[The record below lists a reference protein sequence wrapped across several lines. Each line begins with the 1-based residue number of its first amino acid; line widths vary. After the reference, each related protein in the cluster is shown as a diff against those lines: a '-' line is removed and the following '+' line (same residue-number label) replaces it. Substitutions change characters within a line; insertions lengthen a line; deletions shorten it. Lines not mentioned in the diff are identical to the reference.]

1 MNAFL
6 NEIAEKLLQEYP
18 NPETVT
24 LVFPNRRAALYFRKY
39 FATHIHKPTFS
50 PQLVTI
56 EEFIKSYST
65 ANVPDKLELIHRL
78 YKTYQVVTHTQ
89 EAFDRFYFWGDML
102 IRDFEEV
109 DKYMVNAELL
119 FQDLSN
125 QKELDARFDFLS
137 EDQIEFLKS
146 FWGNFDAKD
155 TDHKQKFLEL
165 WRQLP
170 EVYVAFKNQ
179 LASEGLAYE
188 GMIHREVADQ
198 LTHGKIKPEVSQYSS
213 NTIWFVGFN
222 ALTGAEEKIL
232 SYFVKHTNAQVHWDM
247 DAYYLHNDTQ
257 EAGDF
262 FREYQASPILGKTFP
277 IDVPANFKAN
287 KKVRVIGAAQ
297 PVGQAKIM
305 SQILQEQLLQGM
317 VPEETLIVLPDEK
330 LMLPVLHGIS
340 SSVEKMNVTMGFP
353 LSNTPMFSLIELLI
367 ELQAH
372 RKEDTYHHRQA
383 LAILNHPYILAADPA
398 SASAKR
404 KTIQK
409 DNWVLTPGTMLRTDH
424 DLHRQIF
431 CAASEQTILEYIRQV
446 VEHVGALP
454 QTEPVD
460 KEFAVHFLKFLNRM
474 EDVLGTQYPN
484 LKAFLQLF
492 RQLVKAQKVPFA
504 GEPLKGLQ
512 VMGVLETRNLDFK
525 NVFILSLNEGSLPA
539 GGGKGSYIPYN
550 IRKAYQLP
558 TIEHQDSMYAYL
570 FYRVMQ
576 RAENIYLFYNSE
588 TDVLGQGEMSR
599 YLQQLLFESGL
610 PVERSVLHN
619 TIQPQAVTPIT
630 ITKDVDVLE
639 ALKKLNE
646 GYKEF
651 KGISPSA
658 LNAYI
663 ECRLQF
669 YFKHIAKIREPKE
682 VEEDIDARILGNF
695 LHEVMELF
703 YVRLRDRKK
712 TKEVTVADFERTE
725 KTIDGLIEEVFVKAY
740 NLNPKKKIEFEG
752 QRLVVREVVERF
764 VMRIIEMDKAY
775 APFMMEGVE
784 QGGVVHSVKIDHQP
798 GHAVLGGFIDR
809 VDSKDGLLRII
820 DYKTG
825 KDKLDFDTI
834 ASLFTRDGKRNKAA
848 FQTMLYAL
856 LYKANL
862 HPTNVNM
869 RILPGLINRMNLFE
883 REFEFGLKHNKI
895 RVNDVNGLLPEFE
908 QHLKVLLNEIFNPEI
923 PFDQTLQTDTCKNCA
938 YKNICYR

>member
-6 NEIAEKLLQEYP
+6 NEIAEKLLREYP
-18 NPETVT
+18 DPETVT
-24 LVFPNRRAALYFRKY
+24 LVFPNRRASLYFRKY
-39 FATHIHKPTFS
+39 FAAHINKPTFS
-50 PQLVTI
+50 PRLITV
-56 EEFIKSYST
+56 EEFIQSYST
-65 ANVPDKLELIHRL
+65 ANVPDKLELVYRL
-78 YKTYQVVTHTQ
+78 YKTYQAVTHTQ
-89 EAFDRFYFWGDML
+89 EPFDRFYFWGDML
-102 IRDFEEV
+102 IRDFDEV

-125 QKELDARFDFLS
+125 QKELDARFDFLT
-137 EDQIEFLKS
+137 EEQTEFLKS

-155 TDHKQKFLEL
+155 TEHKQKFLEL

-170 EVYVAFKNQ
+170 EVYLEFKRQ
-179 LASEGLAYE
+179 LTSEGLAYE
-188 GMIHREVADQ
+188 GMVHRQVADQ
-198 LTHGKIKPEVSQYSS
+198 LTSGKIKREASPYFSEV
-213 NTIWFVGFN
+213 IWFAGFN

-232 SYFVKHTNAQVHWDM
+232 SHFVEYAQAQIHWDL

-257 EAGDF
+257 EAGEF
-262 FREYQASPILGKTFP
+262 FREYQGHSILGRTFP
-277 IDVPANFKAN
+277 VDVPANFKS
-287 KKVRVIGAAQ
+287 KKNVRVIGAAQ

-305 SQILQEQLLQGM
+305 SQLLQAQLKQGL

-340 SSVEKMNVTMGFP
+340 SCVEKMNVTMGFP
-353 LSNTPMFSLIELLI
+353 LSNTPVFSLIELLI

-372 RKEDTYHHRQA
+372 RKEDTYHHRQVLA
-383 LAILNHPYILAADPA
+383 LLNHPYILAADPA
-398 SASAKR
+398 SANAKR
-404 KTIQK
+404 KAIQK
-409 DNWVLTPGTMLRTDH
+409 DNWIRIPGTMLRTDH
-424 DLHRQIF
+424 DLHKLIF
-431 CAASEQTILEYIRQV
+431 CEAGEHAILEYIRQV

-460 KEFAVHFLKFLNRM
+460 KEFSVHFLKFLNRM
-474 EDVLGTQYPN
+474 EDVLGTQYTN

-492 RQLVKAQKVPFA
+492 RQLVKAQKIPFA

-539 GGGKGSYIPYN
+539 GGGKGSYIPHN

-570 FYRVMQ
+570 FYRVLQ
-576 RAENIYLFYNSE
+576 RAENIFLFYNSE

-619 TIQPQAVTPIT
+619 TIEPQPVTPIT
-630 ITKDVDVLE
+630 ILKDADVLE

-646 GYKEF
+646 GYKDY

-703 YVRLRDRKK
+703 YVRLCERKK
-712 TKEVTVADFERTE
+712 SKEVTAADIEQTE
-725 KTIDGLIEEVFVKAY
+725 KTTDALIEEVFVKAY
-740 NLNPKKKIEFEG
+740 KLNPDKKIEFEG
-752 QRLVVREVVERF
+752 QRLIVREVVKRF
-764 VMRIIEMDKAY
+764 VMRIIEMDKKY
-775 APFMMEGVE
+775 APFVMEGIE
-784 QGGVVHSVKIDHQP
+784 QGGIVHPVKIDHAP

-834 ASLFTRDGKRNKAA
+834 ASLFSREGKRNKAA

-862 HPTNVNM
+862 NPANAGM

-883 REFEFGLKHNKI
+883 REFEFGLKHSKA
-895 RVNDVNGLLPEFE
+895 RVNDVTDLLPEFE
-908 QHLKVLLNEIFNPEI
+908 EHLRILLNEIFDPET
-923 PFDQTLQTDTCKNCA
+923 PFDQTQQVETCKHCA
-938 YKNICYR
+938 YRNICYR